1 MAKKTS
7 VVQKI
12 LVPTDFSPKA
22 DQALKIACDLAKVTR
37 AEIVLLHTIDLP
49 YSTELRKEKLRTEL
63 EKSAKPALKEQ
74 VKWAK
79 TELSRLKINVDSKL
93 VIGNPI
99 QAIVKEA
106 GEGKYDLICMGNRI
120 SSGLRRFVFDNT
132 TNGVIDLS
140 PCPVLATTDKVKE
153 VNLRN
158 MIFGTDFREGDLNI
172 LLRISRLARE
182 LKSHI
187 DVVHVCKRRSFD
199 ETLRLTGFERLA
211 EKKVD
216 YKDMKF
222 HQFVDDDVDEGIET
236 AIKAMNAGLV
246 ILSREHRSFLDAL
259 FGSDVIDDLVYKAEI
274 PVLVFPI
281 TG

>member
-1 MAKKTS
+1 MAKKPS

-22 DQALKIACDLAKVTR
+22 EQALKIACDLARITR
-37 AEIVLLHTIDLP
+37 SEIVLLHTIDLP

-74 VKWAK
+74 VKRAK
-79 TELSRLKINVDSKL
+79 GELARLKVTVNSKL
-93 VIGNPI
+93 VVGNPI

-106 GEGKYDLICMGNRI
+106 AEGKYDLICMGNRI
-120 SSGLRRFVFDNT
+120 SSGLRRFVFDNV

-140 PCPVLATTDKVKE
+140 PCPVLATTDKVKQ
-153 VNLRN
+153 VNLKS
-158 MIFGTDFREGDLNI
+158 MVFGTDFREGDLNI

-182 LKSHI
+182 LKSKI
-187 DVVHVCKRRSFD
+187 NVVHVCKKKSF
-199 ETLRLTGFERLA
+199 EEELKIAGFATLA
-211 EKKVD
+211 NSKVA
-216 YKDMKF
+216 YNDMSF
-222 HQFVDDDVDEGIET
+222 HQFVDSDVDEGIEA

-259 FGSDVIDDLVYKAEI
+259 FGSDVIDDMVYKAEI

-281 TG
+281 SG

>member
-1 MAKKTS
+1 MAKKPS

-22 DQALKIACDLAKVTR
+22 EQALKIACDLAKVTR
-37 AEIVLLHTIDLP
+37 AEIVILHTLDLP

-74 VKWAK
+74 VKRAK
-79 TELSRLKINVDSKL
+79 TELARLKVAVDSKL

-106 GEGKYDLICMGNRI
+106 AEGKYDLICMGNRI
-120 SSGLRRFVFDNT
+120 SSGLRRFVFDNI

-140 PCPVLATTDKVKE
+140 PCPVLATTDKVKA
-153 VNLRN
+153 VNLKS
-158 MIFGTDFREGDLNI
+158 MVFGTDFREGDLNI
-172 LLRISRLARE
+172 LLRMSRLARE

-187 DVVHVCKRRSFD
+187 NVVHVCKKKSF
-199 ETLRLTGFERLA
+199 EEELKLAGFATLANT
-211 EKKVD
+211 KVA
-216 YKDMKF
+216 YNDMAF
-222 HQFVDDDVDEGIET
+222 HQFVDSDVDEGIEA

-246 ILSREHRSFLDAL
+246 ILSREHRSFFDAL
-259 FGSDVIDDLVYKAEI
+259 FGSDVIDDMVYKAEI

-281 TG
+281 SG

>member
-22 DQALKIACDLAKVTR
+22 EQALKIACDLTKVTR
-37 AEIVLLHTIDLP
+37 AEIVLLHTLDLP

-74 VKWAK
+74 VKRAK
-79 TELSRLKINVDSKL
+79 SDLSRLKVQVDGKL

-106 GEGKYDLICMGNRI
+106 EEGKYDLICMGNRI
-120 SSGLRRFVFDNT
+120 SSGLRRFVFDSI

-153 VNLRN
+153 VNLKN
-158 MIFGTDFREGDLNI
+158 MVFGTDFREGDLNI
-172 LLRISRLARE
+172 LLRMSRLARE

-187 DVVHVCKRRSFD
+187 DVVHVCKRRSF
-199 ETLRLTGFERLA
+199 EESLKLAGFESMA
-211 EKKVD
+211 AKKVA
-216 YKDMKF
+216 YNDMKF
-222 HQFVDDDVDEGIET
+222 HQFVDSDVDEGIET

-281 TG
+281 AG